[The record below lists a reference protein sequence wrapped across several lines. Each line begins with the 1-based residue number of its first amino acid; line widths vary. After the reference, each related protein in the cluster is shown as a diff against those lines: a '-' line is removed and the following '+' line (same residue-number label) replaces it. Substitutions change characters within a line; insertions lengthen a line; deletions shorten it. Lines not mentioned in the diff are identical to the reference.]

1 MDETTNPRALP
12 EAYDRFFLDGEP
24 HPGISTISS
33 GGDRK
38 TKIEGQQALGDTG
51 ASTVIRGEELGEITY
66 QIRVGYINPTTSSV
80 AQLAELGTWLEGIRR
95 GRNRRP
101 KQVYDFVDL
110 RLDHNAYSRVI
121 VRNVSSIQQLAP
133 GLWGVTIEF
142 AEWKKRQ
149 AAGGPVK
156 PKNTE
161 LDAANKADQSAGA
174 YASNQWDRLKKAV
187 QKGG

>member
-24 HPGISTISS
+24 HPGISTITS

-38 TKIEGQQALGDTG
+38 TKIEGMQALGDTG

-66 QIRVGYINPTTSSV
+66 QIKVGYVNPTTSSV
-80 AQLAELGTWLEGIRR
+80 AELAALGEWLMAIRR
-95 GRNRRP
+95 GRARRP

-156 PKNTE
+156 PKNAE
-161 LDAANKADQSAGA
+161 LAGA
-174 YASNQWDRLKKAV
+174 EKYRDEERARATNTADRINRKMGQA
-187 QKGG
+187 G